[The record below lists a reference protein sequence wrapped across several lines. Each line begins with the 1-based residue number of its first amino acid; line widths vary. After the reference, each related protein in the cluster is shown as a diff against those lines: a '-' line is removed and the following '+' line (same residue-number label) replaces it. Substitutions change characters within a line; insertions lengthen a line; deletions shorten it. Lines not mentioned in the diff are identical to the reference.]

1 MINVEDMT
9 NEQLQNRLTELQE
22 EKSTATRI
30 EDITDFRTQIE
41 EVEDEISYRSRFHKN
56 HGYEFTPASLE
67 EQ

>member
-9 NEQLQNRLTELQE
+9 SVQLQNRLSELQE
-22 EKSTATRI
+22 EKSTATRV
-30 EDITDFRTQIE
+30 EDMSDLRSRIE
-41 EVEDEISYRSRFHKN
+41 EVEDEIAYRERFQKN

>member
-9 NEQLQNRLTELQE
+9 NEQLQNRLTQLQE
-22 EKSTATRI
+22 EKGTATRI

-41 EVEDEISYRSRFHKN
+41 EVEDELSYRSRFQKN

-67 EQ
+67 EE